1 MNCYECGGSM
11 AVGVRFCRECGAPAA
26 ETSAVETRMLPSS
39 PSPSFPSP
47 SFQQNMAPPIQPA
60 PPQQMPQI
68 YSGYPQQ
75 PPAYPA
81 YPPQPMHQQA
91 SYAPQP
97 APGYA
102 QQPYGGYAQPPM
114 PGYQPVNVN
123 IYNTNQQAPMA
134 PMMPVMPIVVAPQKS
149 VGLSLVLTF
158 LFGPLGMFYS
168 TVGGALAM
176 LVITF
181 IVSALTFGIGLIITW
196 PVCMIWGAMAAS
208 QYNQR
213 IIVGPRY

>member
-1 MNCYECGGSM
+1 MNCYECGGSV
-11 AVGVRFCRECGAPAA
+11 AVGARFCRECGAPAA
-26 ETSAVETRMLPSS
+26 QTSAVETRVLPSS
-39 PSPSFPSP
+39 PSSSLTPP
-47 SFQQNMAPPIQPA
+47 SFQQNMVPA
-60 PPQQMPQI
+60 VQHTPPQQLPQP

-75 PPAYPA
+75 QPSYPA
-81 YPPQPMHQQA
+81 YPPQHMQQQPL
-91 SYAPQP
+91 YAPQQ

-102 QQPYGGYAQPPM
+102 QQPYGGYPQQPM

-134 PMMPVMPIVVAPQKS
+134 PMMPVMPIIVAPQKS

-176 LVITF
+176 LVISF
-181 IVSALTFGIGLIITW
+181 IVAIITFGIGLMITW
-196 PVCMIWGAMAAS
+196 PVCMIWGAVAAS

-213 IIVGPRY
+213 MIVGPRY